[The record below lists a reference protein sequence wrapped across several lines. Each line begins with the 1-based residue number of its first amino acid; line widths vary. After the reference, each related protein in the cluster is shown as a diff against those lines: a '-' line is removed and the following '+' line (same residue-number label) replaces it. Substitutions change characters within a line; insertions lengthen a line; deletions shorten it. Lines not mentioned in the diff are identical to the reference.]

1 MNSSQT
7 SPTQAYYQD
16 DEINLADIFAVLLNK
31 AKFII
36 AVTVSIAVISIIFV
50 FSLSPTYSVSSSFLS
65 PNQSSIIELNKSG
78 ILAETNDSVYRQ
90 FINNILS
97 SKVQRQVFDKG
108 NYLGKLNT
116 DNAPIDDVSVFFG
129 GFVESI
135 QIHENTVDTKV
146 VSSYEKPIK
155 TTFEGNN
162 PEVISTYIN
171 ELTVAADNTT
181 INELLSLAKLKIDLR
196 LKEIS
201 KERSLLLSKAKADRL
216 ATIERIQEED
226 LQKINEIQDK
236 IERLRVK
243 ANDDRL
249 NEILRIKEANNQ
261 RIQEINGQIV
271 RLRVKAKKD
280 RENKI
285 TSLED
290 AANIASSLGITQ
302 NNFNES
308 GEESKYQASLTVAIN
323 DNKLLPN
330 WYLYG
335 SEALLKE
342 IEVLQNRTNDDPFI
356 AEIVTLQNEITAINN
371 DERLR
376 SLVKRTNDDPFIAEI
391 VTLQNV
397 LREIETNQTL
407 RTLEKRVSDSPFI
420 AKITELDNEDIKLN
434 SLILSAS
441 GISSYTSNNQSYPPI
456 SPIKPNKKLIV
467 VVATIA
473 GFMFSI
479 LYVFIASAVR
489 TRENPI

>member
-36 AVTVSIAVISIIFV
+36 AVTVSIAVISIIYV
-50 FSLSPTYSVSSSFLS
+50 LSLSPTYSVSSSFLS

-129 GFVESI
+129 EFVESI

-226 LQKINEIQDK
+226 LQKTNEIQDK

-243 ANDDRL
+243 A
-249 NEILRIKEANNQ
+249 
-261 RIQEINGQIV
+261 
-271 RLRVKAKKD
+271 KKD

-285 TSLED
+285 VSLKD

-342 IEVLQNRTNDDPFI
+342 IEVLQNRTNDDPFV
-356 AEIVTLQNEITAINN
+356 AEIVTLQNA
-371 DERLR
+371 
-376 SLVKRTNDDPFIAEI
+376 
-391 VTLQNV
+391 

-407 RTLEKRVSDSPFI
+407 RTLEQRVSDSPFI

>member
-36 AVTVSIAVISIIFV
+36 AVTVSITVISIIYV
-50 FSLSPTYSVSSSFLS
+50 LSLSPTYSVSSSFLS

-129 GFVESI
+129 EFVESI

-226 LQKINEIQDK
+226 LQKTNEIQDK

-243 ANDDRL
+243 A
-249 NEILRIKEANNQ
+249 
-261 RIQEINGQIV
+261 
-271 RLRVKAKKD
+271 KKD

-285 TSLED
+285 VSLKD

-342 IEVLQNRTNDDPFI
+342 IEVLQNRTNDDPFV
-356 AEIVTLQNEITAINN
+356 AEIVTLQNA
-371 DERLR
+371 
-376 SLVKRTNDDPFIAEI
+376 
-391 VTLQNV
+391 

>member
-16 DEINLADIFAVLLNK
+16 DEINLADIFTVLLNK

-36 AVTVSIAVISIIFV
+36 AVTASIAVAAIIYAL
-50 FSLSPTYSVSSSFLS
+50 SLSPTYSVSSSFLS

-78 ILAETNDSVYRQ
+78 FLVETKDSVYRQ

-116 DNAPIDDVSVFFG
+116 DNVPINDVNAFFG
-129 GFVESI
+129 GFIGSI
-135 QIHENTVDTKV
+135 QINENIINTKA
-146 VSSYEKPIK
+146 VSSYEKPINI
-155 TTFEGNN
+155 TFEGNN
-162 PEVISTYIN
+162 SEVISTYIN
-171 ELTVAADNTT
+171 ELSVAANTT
-181 INELLSLAKLKIDLR
+181 TVNQLLDLAKLKIDLR

-201 KERSLLLSKAKADRL
+201 KERGLLLRKAKADRL
-216 ATIERIQEED
+216 AIIERIREED

-236 IERLRVK
+236 IDRLRIK

-249 NEILRIKEANNQ
+249 NEIFRIKEANNQ

-285 TSLED
+285 ASFED
-290 AANIASSLGITQ
+290 AANIASSLGVTQ
-302 NNFNES
+302 NNFNLS
-308 GEESKYQASLTVAIN
+308 GSESKYQGSLMVTIN

-342 IEVLQNRTNDDPFI
+342 IEVLQNRNNDDPFI

-407 RTLEKRVSDSPFI
+407 RTLEQRVSDSPFI

>member
-7 SPTQAYYQD
+7 SPTQAYCQD

-36 AVTVSIAVISIIFV
+36 AVTASIAVAAIIYA

-78 ILAETNDSVYRQ
+78 FLVETKDSVYQQ
-90 FINNILS
+90 FIKNMS
-97 SKVQRQVFDKG
+97 SNKVQRQIFDKG

-116 DNAPIDDVSVFFG
+116 DNAPIDDVNVFFG
-129 GFVESI
+129 EFVESI

-171 ELTVAADNTT
+171 ELAVAADNTT
-181 INELLSLAKLKIDLR
+181 INELLDLARLKIDLR

-201 KERSLLLSKAKADRL
+201 KERSLLLSKANADRL

-249 NEILRIKEANNQ
+249 NEIFRIKEANNQ

-280 RENKI
+280 RKNKI

-308 GEESKYQASLTVAIN
+308 SSESKYQASLMVAIN
-323 DNKLLPN
+323 DNKSLPN

-356 AEIVTLQNEITAINN
+356 AEIVTLQNEIAAINN

-391 VTLQNV
+391 VTLQNL

-434 SLILSAS
+434 SLILSPS
-441 GISSYTSNNQSYPPI
+441 GISTYTRNNQSYPPI

-479 LYVFIASAVR
+479 LYVFIVSTVR

>member
-36 AVTVSIAVISIIFV
+36 AVTVSITVISIIYV
-50 FSLSPTYSVSSSFLS
+50 LSLSPTYSVSSSFLS

-129 GFVESI
+129 EFVESI

-226 LQKINEIQDK
+226 LQKTNEIQDK

-243 ANDDRL
+243 A
-249 NEILRIKEANNQ
+249 
-261 RIQEINGQIV
+261 
-271 RLRVKAKKD
+271 KKD

-285 TSLED
+285 VSLKD

-342 IEVLQNRTNDDPFI
+342 IEVLQNRTNDDPFV
-356 AEIVTLQNEITAINN
+356 AEIVTLQNA
-371 DERLR
+371 
-376 SLVKRTNDDPFIAEI
+376 
-391 VTLQNV
+391 

-407 RTLEKRVSDSPFI
+407 RTLEQRVSDSPFI

>member
-226 LQKINEIQDK
+226 LQKTNEIQDK
-236 IERLRVK
+236 IE
-243 ANDDRL
+243 
-249 NEILRIKEANNQ
+249 
-261 RIQEINGQIV
+261 

-342 IEVLQNRTNDDPFI
+342 IEVLQNRTNDDPFV
-356 AEIVTLQNEITAINN
+356 AEIVTLQNA
-371 DERLR
+371 
-376 SLVKRTNDDPFIAEI
+376 
-391 VTLQNV
+391 

-407 RTLEKRVSDSPFI
+407 RTLEQRVSDSPFI